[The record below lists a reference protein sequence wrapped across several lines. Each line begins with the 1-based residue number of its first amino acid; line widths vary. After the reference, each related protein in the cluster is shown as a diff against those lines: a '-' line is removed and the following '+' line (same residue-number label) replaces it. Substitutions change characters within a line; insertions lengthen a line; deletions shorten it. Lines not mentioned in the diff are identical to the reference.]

1 MLIGFF
7 FRCNRDQLTGVY
19 NLKITFFVHVIKV
32 QMLWCSFESLC
43 MKISSRNVSRF
54 VLGHFYAIRSN
65 NMEISEERNVDGQ
78 MCDDELAQNKIRAQS
93 LFHVVFEMMRNKMN
107 HLDAYQEHSYCK
119 TSN

>member
-1 MLIGFF
+1 M
-7 FRCNRDQLTGVY
+7 
-19 NLKITFFVHVIKV
+19 
-32 QMLWCSFESLC
+32 
-43 MKISSRNVSRF
+43 
-54 VLGHFYAIRSN
+54 
-65 NMEISEERNVDGQ
+65 DGQ